1 MKKLIVAAFVLSAA
15 FGSKAQEASP
25 QQAVKINPLSLFLIT
40 GNASYEHKTTDNQS
54 FQLGVYYSGVSLSG
68 LKYSGL
74 GITPEYRFYF
84 AGHKEALNGVYAA
97 PFLRY
102 QSFSLKEKST
112 LDKANYSSFGGG
124 ALIGWE
130 KASSSGF
137 VIDLFVGPAYNS
149 GKFKNDADEDKFDVS
164 SGIDGFGIR
173 AGIALGF
180 AF

>member
-1 MKKLIVAAFVLSAA
+1 MKKSIVAALILFAA
-15 FGSKAQEASP
+15 LGSKAQQAAP

-40 GNASYEHKTTDNQS
+40 GNVAYEHKTVENQS
-54 FQLGVYYSGVSLSG
+54 FQVGVFYSGVSLSG

-84 AGHKEALNGVYAA
+84 GGHKEALNGVYAA

-102 QSFSLKEKST
+102 QSFTLKDKST

-124 ALIGWE
+124 GLIGWE
-130 KASSSGF
+130 KTSSGGF

-149 GKFKNDADEDKFDVS
+149 GKFKNDSDENEFDVS

-173 AGIALGF
+173 AGLSLGF

>member
-1 MKKLIVAAFVLSAA
+1 MKKLIVAACILFAA
-15 FGSKAQEASP
+15 LGSKAQDVSP

-40 GNASYEHKTTDNQS
+40 GNVSYEHKTADNQS
-54 FQLGVYYSGVSLSG
+54 FQVGVFYSGVSLSG

-84 AGHKEALNGVYAA
+84 AGHKQALDGVYAA

-102 QSFSLKEKST
+102 QSFTLKEKST

-130 KASSSGF
+130 KASRSGF
-137 VIDLFVGPAYNS
+137 VIDLFVGPAFNA
-149 GKFKNDADEDKFDVS
+149 GKFKNDADEDEFDIT

>member
-1 MKKLIVAAFVLSAA
+1 MKKLIVAAFILMAALS
-15 FGSKAQEASP
+15 SHAQDGAP

-40 GNASYEHKTTDNQS
+40 GNVAYEHKTADNQS
-54 FQLGVYYSGVSLSG
+54 FQVGVFYSGVSLSG

-102 QSFSLKEKST
+102 QSFTLKDKASS
-112 LDKANYSSFGGG
+112 DKANYSSFGGG

-130 KASSSGF
+130 KASHSGF
-137 VIDLFVGPAYNS
+137 VIDLFAGPAINA
-149 GKFKNDADEDKFDVS
+149 GKFKNDADEDEFDVS

-173 AGIALGF
+173 AGISLGF